1 MDPLFTET
9 GLFLA
14 LEGGEG
20 SGKSTQAALL
30 VDWLEGLGQPVLL
43 TREPG
48 GTDVGAILRR
58 IVLDNETGELSP
70 RTEALIYAADKAEHV
85 DRVVLPALADGAVV
99 LTDRY
104 VDSTLAYQ
112 GAGRALGVAELE
124 AVARWATSELRPHLT
139 IVLDIDPAVGHTR
152 FEGADRIEAEPLEFH
167 LRVRQHFLDLAAVDP
182 HHYLVV
188 DAARTPEEI
197 HREIRASVEPWLGQ
211 AGTP

>member
-20 SGKSTQAALL
+20 SGKSTQAGLL

>member
-1 MDPLFTET
+1 MDPLFTNT

-30 VDWLEGLGQPVLL
+30 ADWLEGLGQRVLL

-48 GTDVGAILRR
+48 GTAVGTILRG
-58 IVLDNETGELSP
+58 IVLGNETGELSP

-85 DRVVLPALADGAVV
+85 DRVVLPALAEGSVV

-112 GAGRALGVAELE
+112 GAGRALEIAELE
-124 AVARWATSELRPHLT
+124 PVARWATSELRPHLT
-139 IVLDIDPAVGHTR
+139 IVLDIDPAVGLTR

-167 LRVRQHFLDLAAVDP
+167 QRVRQHFLDLAAVDP
-182 HHYLVV
+182 AHYLVV
-188 DAARTPEEI
+188 DAGRTPEQI
-197 HREIRASVEPWLGQ
+197 HHAIRLAVEPWLVQ
-211 AGTP
+211 AVAP